1 MGVQISKLTS
11 SLAKGFCDTL
21 HAYMFLLFSNVV
33 YRKPLARKDALFRD
47 LRRSY
52 KNVEIQILSIMQKCS
67 SNITSYNIHCI
78 LFRFQTVLIA
88 LKIYLLRIQY
98 TVIASLL
105 WNVSNRSRYSN
116 HTFVDDIHMIKHDFA
131 EKVIHIKYLEII
143 VRIDDCSIDPR
154 SEKRKSPKKKLVVKN
169 NLKKEQDKY
178 RHIIKF
184 DLNYF

>member
-1 MGVQISKLTS
+1 
-11 SLAKGFCDTL
+11 
-21 HAYMFLLFSNVV
+21 
-33 YRKPLARKDALFRD
+33 
-47 LRRSY
+47 
-52 KNVEIQILSIMQKCS
+52 MQKCS
-67 SNITSYNIHCI
+67 SNITSNDIHCI

-116 HTFVDDIHMIKHDFA
+116 HTFVDDIYMIKYDFA

-154 SEKRKSPKKKLVVKN
+154 SEKRKSQKKMVVKN

-178 RHIIKF
+178 RHIFKF